1 MKNRKARGRQI
12 QVLCSLVIAMAL
24 AAGCH
29 SQTAGTDQPVP
40 DWLTSM
46 PSDERYLY
54 AVGISGKTRSV
65 KDAWNQAAQRGRAE
79 LGKIIITRV
88 ASKDLVISTN
98 RSDYSRQVIEALSDT
113 ELHFTEVIA
122 RWYDASGRY
131 GPPQYY
137 YVLVRMERKD
147 AAAILR
153 KMQ

>member
-1 MKNRKARGRQI
+1 MWNRKVRLRQML
-12 QVLCSLVIAMAL
+12 VLCSVVIAMAL
-24 AAGCH
+24 TAGCR
-29 SQTAGTDQPVP
+29 SQTAGSDEPVP

-46 PSDERYLY
+46 PNYDRYLY

-79 LGKIIITRV
+79 LGKTIVTRI

-98 RSDYSRQVIEALSDT
+98 RSEYSRQVIEALSDT

-122 RWYDASGRY
+122 RWYDANGKY
-131 GPPQYY
+131 GPPEYY

-153 KMQ
+153 KMK

>member
-1 MKNRKARGRQI
+1 M
-12 QVLCSLVIAMAL
+12 LVYGCLAL

-29 SQTAGTDQPVP
+29 QQRSGAGDRIP
-40 DWLTSM
+40 DWLSST
-46 PSDERYLY
+46 PEDDRYYY

-79 LGKIIITRV
+79 LGKTIVIRV

-98 RSDYSRQVIEALSDT
+98 QSEYSRQVIEALSDT

-122 RWYDASGRY
+122 RWFDAGGMY
-131 GPPQYY
+131 GPPAHY
-137 YVLVRMERKD
+137 YVLVRMKRAD
-147 AAAILR
+147 AEAILR